1 MAEPDDLRNAVN
13 HAILILKNKP
23 APTNAD
29 VRTAAQLVV
38 GLMDG
43 MNITID
49 FEDLVRNIERVINVH
64 VGEASVLEN

>member
-1 MAEPDDLRNAVN
+1 MAEPEDLRNAVN

-29 VRTAAQLVV
+29 VRTAAQLIV
-38 GLMDG
+38 GLMGG

-49 FEDLVRNIERVINVH
+49 LEDLVRSIEGVVNVH
-64 VGEASVLEN
+64 AG